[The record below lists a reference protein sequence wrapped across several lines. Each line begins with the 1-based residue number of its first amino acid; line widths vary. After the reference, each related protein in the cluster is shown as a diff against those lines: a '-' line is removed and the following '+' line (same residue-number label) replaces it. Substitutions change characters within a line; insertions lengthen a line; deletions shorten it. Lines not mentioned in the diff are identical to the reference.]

1 MGLTCPLGISLFGPA
16 RKSSKLHWPSLFSQ
30 DGWILDVFMGRDEK
44 RANIQLVQIVKCDAL
59 MESGGKKEEEGKEDQ
74 GRQNFARSR
83 QANENPTLVLC
94 SV

>member
-59 MESGGKKEEEGKEDQ
+59 MESGGKKRKRGKKTREDRILRDLDKLMKIQ
-74 GRQNFARSR
+74 H
-83 QANENPTLVLC
+83 
-94 SV
+94 